1 MWGLETLKIEF
12 NRSYLG
18 FFFQLILCVISWLLI
33 DLLES
38 VFSCDTQSWIK
49 PKHG

>member
-18 FFFQLILCVISWLLI
+18 FFFSANSLC
-33 DLLES
+33 DL
-38 VFSCDTQSWIK
+38 VVVN
-49 PKHG
+49 